1 MRVSRKSRLIAGG
14 SASAGL
20 LVLLVL
26 MVGGTAFNRA
36 QNGAPKSWS
45 GTAFKAKYVGSQLR
59 ERDKTCATLT
69 LSYELENTTDVDYRL
84 AEGPS
89 LVIARKLI
97 SGGSLSQEEPV
108 RLSYPAF
115 LPARQSARIAIEITQ
130 PFEWPREDDPAY
142 DDKLRGFVKQRLS
155 NVGEFVL
162 LMRPAVVNS
171 IFRVPG
177 MNCRIQRGRV
187 TDSWRASPE
196 CWHVLANP

>member
-1 MRVSRKSRLIAGG
+1 MQFEDPSHAREMRVSRKSMLIAGG

-20 LVLLVL
+20 LLLLVL

-45 GTAFKAKYVGSQLR
+45 GTAFKAKYVGSQLK
-59 ERDKTCATLT
+59 ERDKTFATLT

-142 DDKLRGFVKQRLS
+142 DDKLRGFVKERLS

-162 LMRPAVVNS
+162 FDEASRRQLDLPSAWDEL
-171 IFRVPG
+171 
-177 MNCRIQRGRV
+177 Q
-187 TDSWRASPE
+187 DSARASY
-196 CWHVLANP
+196 

>member
-1 MRVSRKSRLIAGG
+1 MLIAGG

-20 LVLLVL
+20 LLLLVL
-26 MVGGTAFNRA
+26 MVGETAFNRA
-36 QNGAPKSWS
+36 QNRAPKSWS
-45 GTAFKAKYVGSQLR
+45 GTAFKAKYVGSQLK
-59 ERDKTCATLT
+59 ERDKTFATLT

-162 LMRPAVVNS
+162 FDEASRRQLDLPSAWDEL
-171 IFRVPG
+171 
-177 MNCRIQRGRV
+177 Q
-187 TDSWRASPE
+187 DSARASY
-196 CWHVLANP
+196 